1 MLRQVAVFHSVLWLK
16 LHHIYVPHFLNSS
29 GIVHLAC
36 FHVLAI
42 NAAMNIGVPV
52 FFELWFSLNIY
63 LEVGLLDQM
72 VALFF
77 FFKGTYILFS
87 VLTVTI
93 YILTNGVGRFPSLYT
108 LCSTHCL

>member
-1 MLRQVAVFHSVLWLK
+1 MLLQMAIFHSVLWLK
-16 LHHIYVPHFLNSS
+16 FHHIYVPHFLNSS
-29 GIVHLAC
+29 VIVHLAC

-63 LEVGLLDQM
+63 LEVRLLDQM

-77 FFKGTYILFS
+77 FKGTDILFS

-93 YILTNGVGRFPSLYT
+93 YILTNVVGRFPSLHILY
-108 LCSTHCL
+108 SIHCL